1 MDAFFLPSLYEGL
14 GIVNIEAQASGLHC
28 VVSDAMPKE
37 VFATNLIEAH
47 SLEAPKDEWVNA
59 FLEVVDSNIKR
70 KSSLS
75 LLQQANFDIKQQ
87 AKNLEKYYL
96 DALDDTRRIEK

>member
-1 MDAFFLPSLYEGL
+1 M
-14 GIVNIEAQASGLHC
+14 
-28 VVSDAMPKE
+28 
-37 VFATNLIEAH
+37 
-47 SLEAPKDEWVNA
+47 NA

>member
-1 MDAFFLPSLYEGL
+1 MA
-14 GIVNIEAQASGLHC
+14 
-28 VVSDAMPKE
+28 KE

-47 SLEAPKDEWVNA
+47 SLEASKDEWVNA
-59 FLEVVDSNIKR
+59 FLEVADSNIKR

>member
-1 MDAFFLPSLYEGL
+1 MTE
-14 GIVNIEAQASGLHC
+14 
-28 VVSDAMPKE
+28 E
-37 VFATNLIEAH
+37 VFAKTLIEGH
-47 SLEAPKDEWVNA
+47 YLEAPKDEWVNA